1 MWEPAG
7 AFSSQTFMEG
17 KFARTRKKGDFHVSG
32 FELQVD
38 ATLSALRGLL
48 GETAQQ
54 RDTHHKHRPN
64 FAPSAAGRGFG
75 AQGRA
80 LADMFEG
87 LHGGVEKRIDAL
99 TRTTRAARS
108 EVERFAESDGAF
120 ATDVDGVDV
129 A

>member
-1 MWEPAG
+1 M
-7 AFSSQTFMEG
+7 
-17 KFARTRKKGDFHVSG
+17 SG